1 MLKLLDIFF
10 LVFHSVLIIFNLFGW
25 IFKKTRRLNLITLVI
40 TGISWFVIGI
50 FYGIGYCPLTDWHWE
65 VLEKLGMGSE
75 VNSYIQYLIDRLFD
89 IHISARAADIVTF
102 IAFFVALILSVFT
115 NFFMRYFPLR
125 KKKL

>member
-1 MLKLLDIFF
+1 M
-10 LVFHSVLIIFNLFGW
+10 
-25 IFKKTRRLNLITLVI
+25 
-40 TGISWFVIGI
+40 IGI